1 MTASVT
7 FDPLAA
13 PLLIAA
19 LGALAL
25 LAALALGGRG
35 RVLRALA
42 AAALIAA
49 LANPSLSRE
58 RREPLPDVVLLVSDD
73 SESMALG
80 DRAEAVAELTEDV
93 RAAVEADDM
102 LELVEASVSSG
113 ADGTPFF
120 AGLRAALGE
129 TPRGRL
135 AGVIAITDGQ
145 AHDAP
150 TDVAADPAWA
160 DLGAPAHSLIVG
172 DPDQRDRR
180 LVITTAPAYAL
191 VGQRARFSFVVEDP
205 GAAPG
210 ERAQLSLSLDGG
222 EPIRGAGPIG
232 EEIVIEAEIQKRG
245 WNVVEIEA
253 APGREELTLI
263 NNRTAIN
270 VSGVRDSLQV
280 LLVTGEPHAGAR
292 AWRDLLKS
300 DPSVELVH
308 FTILRPPD
316 RQKNDPT
323 PESELSLI
331 PFPTR
336 ELFEEKLYD
345 FDLVIFDQ
353 YRRRNVLPPLYLD
366 NIAKYVERGGALL
379 IAAGPPFA
387 SSLSLHRTP
396 LAAVLPAQ
404 PTGVVDER
412 AYAAR
417 ITEAGG
423 AHPVTSDFVT
433 GGDAERWGRWFRRIE
448 ATPFSGET
456 LLEAEDG
463 GPLLILDRV
472 RQGRVA
478 LLLSDQAWL
487 WRRGV
492 DGGGPFGE
500 LFRRLAHWL
509 MREPELEEERLRAEI
524 IDGVLRLERR
534 SMSAPEEPAE
544 ITTPSG
550 AVIRTPLTQAGPG
563 RYVGEAAVSET
574 GLHRARSGEET
585 AVASAGPLNPREY
598 ADVRATTDV
607 MAPLSALTGGAARFV
622 GTGDEARLPAIRRT
636 RPGAAQA
643 GGRALRGEAVGGG
656 WIGLQ
661 RNEAYR
667 VAEVIRRPLAP
678 ALVALA
684 VVLSLLAGAWWRE
697 GR

>member
-1 MTASVT
+1 MISSVT
-7 FDPLAA
+7 FEPLAS
-13 PLLIAA
+13 PLVIAV
-19 LGALAL
+19 LGLLAVA
-25 LAALALGGRG
+25 AALALGGRG
-35 RVLRALA
+35 RLLRALA
-42 AAALIAA
+42 AAALVGA

-58 RREPLPDVVLLVSDD
+58 RREPLPDVVLLVTDE
-73 SESMALG
+73 SESMGLG
-80 DRAEAVAELTEDV
+80 ARAAAVAQVTADV
-93 RAAVEADDM
+93 RAAVEADET
-102 LELVEASVSSG
+102 LSLVEATVASG
-113 ADGTPFF
+113 DDGTPFF
-120 AGLRAALGE
+120 TGLRAALGE

-135 AGVIAITDGQ
+135 AGVIAVTDGQ

-150 TDVAADPAWA
+150 ADVAADPTWTE
-160 DLGAPAHSLIVG
+160 LGAPAHNLIVG
-172 DPDQRDRR
+172 DPTRSDRR

-191 VGQRARFSFVVEDP
+191 VGQRARFSFIVEDP

-210 ERAQLSLSLDGG
+210 ERARLSLSLDGG

-253 APGREELTLI
+253 EPGRDELTLI

-316 RQKNDPT
+316 RQQNDPT

-366 NIAKYVERGGALL
+366 NVAKYVERGGALL

-404 PTGVVDER
+404 PTGDVDER
-412 AYAAR
+412 AYAPR
-417 ITEAGG
+417 ITDAGG

-433 GGDAERWGRWFRRIE
+433 DGDAERWGRWFRRID

-456 LLEAEDG
+456 LLEADEG
-463 GPLLILDRV
+463 GPLLVLDRV

-524 IDGVLRLERR
+524 IDGVIRLERR
-534 SMSAPEEPAE
+534 SMSPPTGPAE

-550 AVIRTPLTQAGPG
+550 AVIRAPLTEAGPG
-563 RYVGEAAVSET
+563 RYVAEAAVSET
-574 GLHRARSGEET
+574 GLHRTRSGEET

-607 MAPLSALTGGAARFV
+607 LAPLSALSGGAARFV
-622 GTGDEARLPAIRRT
+622 GAGADARLPAIRRT

-643 GGRALRGEAVGGG
+643 GGRALRDDVAGGG

-661 RNEAYR
+661 RNGAHR

-678 ALVALA
+678 ALLALA
-684 VVLSLLAGAWWRE
+684 VLLSLIAGAWWRE